1 MSDSMSTRARP
12 GVVTRAKNANQRPG
26 KILTNGRRT
35 RRSPAQMA
43 ADKKVSEETA
53 AVATVKNADVTATK
67 VAPAERIIQREDVHL
82 GKRRRASA
90 ESGSQCLSVEQAVR
104 VGKRAKPPQDSTVA
118 GPQMF
123 DIVSIAQAIVAELV
137 LRQQRVARDS
147 FLNIEVQSYAFRSYP
162 HENSCPHF
170 TYQAPDI
177 REVATS
183 EPLRTSPHLYWR
195 GSPRPTTTCNL
206 PPSVIVVIPDIDGD
220 EGHLSAPSNGAD
232 NALEVQRDYPTCIT
246 S

>member
-53 AVATVKNADVTATK
+53 AVTAVKNADVTATK
-67 VAPAERIIQREDVHL
+67 VASAERIAQREDVHL
-82 GKRRRASA
+82 RKRRASA
-90 ESGSQCLSVEQAVR
+90 GKISTIALEPPRPDRAGSGSQRLSVEEAVR

-137 LRQQRVARDS
+137 RRQQRVARDS

-177 REVATS
+177 QGAATS
-183 EPLRTSPHLYWR
+183 RPLRTSPDLYWR
-195 GSPRPTTTCNL
+195 GSPSPTTTCNFS
-206 PPSVIVVIPDIDGD
+206 PSVVV
-220 EGHLSAPSNGAD
+220 SN
-232 NALEVQRDYPTCIT
+232 P
-246 S
+246 